1 MFAAFNNHKLGFNCT
16 FDEFKEK
23 VESDRN
29 VWGQYVEKWNI
40 AKVDEHKSIMVMKVL
55 DFEALEA
62 FMATDE
68 MVAWDKE
75 NGCVDILYSMD
86 ALKQIQ

>member
-1 MFAAFNNHKLGFNCT
+1 MNTCIISTFDCT
-16 FDEFKEK
+16 FDEFKKK

-29 VWGQYVEKWNI
+29 VWGQYVENWSI

-68 MVAWDKE
+68 MVEWDKE
-75 NGCVDILYSMD
+75 NGCVDMLYSMD

>member
-1 MFAAFNNHKLGFNCT
+1 MNTCIISSFNCT
-16 FDEFKEK
+16 FQNLKK
-23 VESDRN
+23 VESDRSLG
-29 VWGQYVEKWNI
+29 GQYVDNWNI

-75 NGCVDILYSMD
+75 NGCVDALYSMD
-86 ALKQIQ
+86 AIKEI

>member
-1 MFAAFNNHKLGFNCT
+1 
-16 FDEFKEK
+16 
-23 VESDRN
+23 
-29 VWGQYVEKWNI
+29 
-40 AKVDEHKSIMVMKVL
+40 MVMKVL

-68 MVAWDKE
+68 MVVWDKE

>member
-1 MFAAFNNHKLGFNCT
+1 MNTCIISTFDCT
-16 FDEFKEK
+16 FDEFKKK

-29 VWGQYVEKWNI
+29 VWGQYVENWSI

-62 FMATDE
+62 FMVTDE

-75 NGCVDILYSMD
+75 NGCVDMLYSMD
-86 ALKQIQ
+86 ALTEIQ